1 MGQRLRWFMVSL
13 VGRDRPGIVAGVTQ
27 ALYAGGCTLGETSMM
42 RLGGNFSIMMMAAC
56 PVASAEGLVALL
68 RPQVESLGLHLHV
81 DPIEARL
88 HEHPQPDVRI
98 TVYGADRPGIV
109 AQVTTALAAA
119 GFNILDLESD
129 VGGTTEAP
137 IYVLHMEGQAL
148 EGVAPLRSALEALR
162 REAGVEVS
170 LSPVEAM
177 IG

>member
-1 MGQRLRWFMVSL
+1 MGQRLRWFMVTL
-13 VGRDRPGIVAGVTQ
+13 VGRDRPGIVARVTQ
-27 ALYAGGCTLGETSMM
+27 ALYTGGCTLGETSMM
-42 RLGGNFSIMMMAAC
+42 RLGGNFSIMMMVAC
-56 PVASAEGLVALL
+56 PFSARELAGVL
-68 RPQVESLGLHLHV
+68 RPEAESLGLHLHV

-88 HEHPQPDVRI
+88 HEHPQPDVQI

-109 AQVTTALAAA
+109 AQVTAALAEA

-148 EGVAPLRSALEALR
+148 EGLEPLRSALETLR

-170 LSPVEAM
+170 LAPVEAM